1 MTVIAMTQEM
11 GSLGKDVAFGVCE
24 ALGLTQVRDD
34 ISEHVAH
41 RLQKRKSALGRYLEG
56 HAGLRERVGLN
67 QRSLAIFSAEE
78 VYEYAVKDNVLI
90 RGWGAAYLLAPISH
104 VLRVRVCAPFNWR
117 VHWLMQRLGADRGL
131 AEEEIRRSDSAH
143 AANIRRWFDKA
154 FGDPLDYGLVLNTAG
169 VSIESCVETI
179 KLLVSRPEFQ
189 PTVESRAK
197 LAALALEARIRAALG
212 AEPKTAEL
220 RITVGV
226 DDSKVTL
233 SGVVLD
239 EAESQACERVATKV
253 PGVSKVTN
261 ALKTM
266 SGPNALWS
274 DLE

>member
-1 MTVIAMTQEM
+1 MTVIVMTQEM

-56 HAGLRERVGLN
+56 KAGLRERVGIDR
-67 QRSLAIFSAEE
+67 RSLALLSAEE
-78 VYEYAVKDNVLI
+78 VYEYALKDNVLI
-90 RGWGAAYLLAPISH
+90 RGWGAVYLLAPISH
-104 VLRVRVCAPFNWR
+104 VLRVRVCAPFERR
-117 VHWLMQRLGADRGL
+117 VQWLMKRLGADREL
-131 AEEEIRRSDSAH
+131 AEEEIRRSDAAH
-143 AANIRRWFDKA
+143 TANIRHWFDKP

-179 KLLVSRPEFQ
+179 RLLVRRPEFQ
-189 PTVESRAK
+189 PTGESRAK
-197 LAALALEARIRAALG
+197 LTALALEARIRVALG
-212 AEPKTAEL
+212 TEPKTAEM
-220 RITVGV
+220 RITIGV
-226 DDSKVTL
+226 DGGNVVL
-233 SGVVLD
+233 SGVVVD
-239 EAESQACERVATKV
+239 ESESQACERVVAKV

-266 SGPNALWS
+266 SGPQALWG